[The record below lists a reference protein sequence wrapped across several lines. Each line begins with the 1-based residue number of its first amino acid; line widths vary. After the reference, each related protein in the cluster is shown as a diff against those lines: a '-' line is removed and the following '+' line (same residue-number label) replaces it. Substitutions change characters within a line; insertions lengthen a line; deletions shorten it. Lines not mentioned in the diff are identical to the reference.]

1 MTVCNVINC
10 IINKYTVT
18 VNQKNMKIEIKYKSN
33 TYLIIVTC
41 NIARTGNY
49 CIAKTRICKIGTSDN
64 NISTQIGSIC
74 MTLKINSPYTHTV
87 DR

>member
-33 TYLIIVTC
+33 TYLIIVTSHRK
-41 NIARTGNY
+41 NWKLLY
-49 CIAKTRICKIGTSDN
+49 S
-64 NISTQIGSIC
+64 
-74 MTLKINSPYTHTV
+74 
-87 DR
+87 